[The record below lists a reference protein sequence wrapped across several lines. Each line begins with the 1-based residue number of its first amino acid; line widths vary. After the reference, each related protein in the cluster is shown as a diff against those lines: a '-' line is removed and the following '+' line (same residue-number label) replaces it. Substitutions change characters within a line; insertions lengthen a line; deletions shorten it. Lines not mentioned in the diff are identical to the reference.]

1 LGIKNGII
9 RLISIGERMK
19 MRVYLDNNATTKM
32 DKEALEAMLPYFS
45 EIYGNASSMHS
56 FGNESKK
63 AMVEARKTIADIFGI
78 ETDELIFTGSG
89 SESDNLAIRGVAK
102 AYRKRGNHI
111 ITSAVEHPAVR
122 NTCRE
127 LEKEGYE
134 VTYVSV
140 DENGVIKLDE
150 LKKAIKKETILITV
164 MHGNNE
170 VGSIQPVEEIG
181 KLAKENRIVFHVD
194 AVQTVGKLDIK
205 PKEMGIDLLTFSGH
219 KFYGPKGIGGLFIK
233 AGTRLGKVLT
243 GGGQEKK
250 LRPGTS
256 DVPGMVGMA
265 KALEVAHR
273 NIEEEFK
280 REEEL
285 RDYFESELLKRVP
298 EIQIN
303 AKGAKRL
310 PGTSSIT
317 FKYLE
322 GESIL
327 LTLNFKGIAV
337 SSGSACSSDDLQAS
351 HVLLAMGIPVEIAHG
366 TIRFS
371 FGKYNTREEVDY
383 VLQELPPIVE
393 KLRMI
398 SPLWN
403 EFKAGK

>member
-1 LGIKNGII
+1 
-9 RLISIGERMK
+9 

-45 EIYGNASSMHS
+45 EIYGNASSMHD

-78 ETDELIFTGSG
+78 EPDELIFTGSG

-111 ITSAVEHPAVR
+111 ITSTIEHPAVR

-140 DENGVIKLDE
+140 DENGVINLEE
-150 LKKAIKKETILITV
+150 LKNAIKKETILITV

-170 VGSIQPVEEIG
+170 VGTIQPVEEIG
-181 KLAKENRIVFHVD
+181 KLAKENKIIFHVD
-194 AVQTVGKLDIK
+194 AVQTVGKFDIK
-205 PKEMGIDLLTFSGH
+205 PKDMGIDLLTFSGH

-233 AGTRLGKVLT
+233 SGTRLGKVLT

-256 DVPGMVGMA
+256 DVPGMVGMS
-265 KALEVAHR
+265 KALEVAYR
-273 NIEEEFK
+273 GIEDEYK

-285 RDYFESELLKRVP
+285 RNYFEEELIKKIT

-303 AKGAKRL
+303 GKGAKRL

-327 LTLNFKGIAV
+327 LTLNYKGIAV

-371 FGKYNTREEVDY
+371 FGKYNTKEEVEY
-383 VLQELPPIVE
+383 VLQELPPIIE